1 MGWTDKYKCEHDY
14 ERTGEVM
21 VSWDYTLFKTE
32 VKCTK
37 CGHTT
42 QIDMDYIDKFLAA
55 RKPKDTTKPEVVVE
69 TKPVEKDEPDVF
81 KEIYSDNFPTI
92 PDSAISHI
100 DGDSYVDTIYA
111 TTIVERAIMGNS
123 SLVSSPDYRSTYVS
137 LYDLSEILDF
147 INTL

>member
-21 VSWDYTLFKTE
+21 VSRDYTLFKTE

-42 QIDMDYIDKFLAA
+42 QIDMDYIDNFLAA

-69 TKPVEKDEPDVF
+69 TKPVEKAEPDVF
-81 KEIYSDNFPTI
+81 KEIYSDNFPAI
-92 PDSAISHI
+92 PDSAISYY
-100 DGDSYVDTIYA
+100 DDAPYVDTMYA
-111 TTIVERAIMGNS
+111 TTIVEQAILNS
-123 SLVSSPDYRSTYVS
+123 DLVTAPDYMHTYVS

-147 INTL
+147 LDTL